1 MTKLEII
8 GQVISNEYGVL
19 KTGDIVTF
27 SDDMA
32 AMLIAQGAAKRL
44 EVKEA
49 KPEPKAEVKTDKA
62 AKTK

>member
-1 MTKLEII
+1 MTKIEII

-19 KTGDIVTF
+19 KTGDIVAF
-27 SDDMA
+27 GDDMA

-49 KPEPKAEVKTDKA
+49 KQEPKTEVKTDKV
-62 AKTK
+62 AKNK